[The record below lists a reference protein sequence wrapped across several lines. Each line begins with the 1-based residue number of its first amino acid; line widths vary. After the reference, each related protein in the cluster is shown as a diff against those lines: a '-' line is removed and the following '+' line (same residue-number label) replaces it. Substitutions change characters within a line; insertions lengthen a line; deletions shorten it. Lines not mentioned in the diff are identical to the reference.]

1 MAIRLITDS
10 ACDLPLAYVQAHHI
24 DIASLQV
31 NIKGEFYKDDLG
43 QTVQYDTFYQMLREG
58 ELTSTSQVNI
68 HTFEELFEGYVLNG
82 DSIIFIG
89 LASVLSGTVNSAL
102 MARENMLEKYKNA
115 DITIIDSKSATLG
128 EGALV
133 YGAVE
138 QIEKGASKEEVIE
151 WILSHR
157 EKVVHAIVVDDLNF
171 LKRGGRISST
181 TSVVGSLLNIKPS
194 VKLDLEGKVIQGP
207 KLKGTKAVFKFLVNT
222 IEEKG
227 IDLEETTIFVAHGDD
242 EERAIKLKEM
252 ILEALP
258 VKEVII
264 NPMGAVIGTH
274 VGPDAL
280 GVLFVGKER

>member
-10 ACDLPLAYVQAHHI
+10 ACDLPLEYVQAHQI
-24 DIASLQV
+24 DIASLEV

-43 QTVQYDTFYQMLREG
+43 QTVKYETFYKMLRDG
-58 ELTSTSQVNI
+58 ELTSTSQVNV
-68 HTFEELFEGYVLNG
+68 HTFEELFEKYVPKG
-82 DSIIFIG
+82 DTIIFIG

-102 MARENMLEKYKNA
+102 MARKNILEKYADA

-133 YGAVE
+133 YGAME
-138 QIEKGASKEEVIE
+138 KIESGASKEDVIE
-151 WILSHR
+151 WILSQR

-171 LKRGGRISST
+171 LKRGGRISGT

-194 VKLDLEGKVIQGP
+194 VKLDLEGKVIQGQ
-207 KLKGTKAVFKFLVNT
+207 KLKGTKAVYKFLVGVV
-222 IEEKG
+222 EEKH
-227 IDLEETTIFVAHGDD
+227 IELEHTTVFIAHGDS
-242 EERAIKLKEM
+242 EARAMKLKEM

-264 NPMGAVIGTH
+264 NPMGAIIGTH

-280 GVLFVGKER
+280 GVLFIGKER